1 MTHLTLDFS
10 ACSPL
15 SQSMVIR
22 LTTKSVP
29 HSRPS
34 WQPLWETTNKLHWRT
49 MSPPVRRLL
58 HTAVLDSRAGMGPKV
73 KGPKHLKL
81 LRNDQAACKEC
92 GLKPSEMETEDP
104 QPVISEAPAASSRGR
119 RGETVRL
126 SRRTRRQL
134 KWDSYDKSQ
143 EGRTTT
149 VAGFIDWGPTGT
161 DSVDDDSKLEL
172 NGTLSTKVSTTTV
185 ATTTSTTARVFQR
198 TFTVVTTPEPRR
210 LSTTKATVN
219 EGTVKPPKP
228 YVETSGEPKDD
239 NQKGITFVVK
249 VSGAGCQDEFSFFFF
264 LKINT
269 LSKKHTQCL
278 HE

>member
-1 MTHLTLDFS
+1 MNPVWNFLFSFLHRSSALSPGSCMGHGVWILLAMTHLTLDFS
-10 ACSPL
+10 VCSPL
-15 SQSMVIR
+15 SQSMGIR

-29 HSRPS
+29 HSQPS
-34 WQPLWETTNKLHWRT
+34 WQPLWESTNKLTWRT
-49 MSPPVRRLL
+49 LSPSVHRLL
-58 HTAVLDSRAGMGPKV
+58 VPAVPDSWVRMGPKP
-73 KGPKHLKL
+73 KGPKHSKFM
-81 LRNDQAACKEC
+81 RNDQAACKAC
-92 GLKPSEMETEDP
+92 GMKPSKMETEDLR
-104 QPVISEAPAASSRGR
+104 PVISEAPAASSRGR

-126 SRRTRRQL
+126 LRRTRRQL

-172 NGTLSTKVSTTTV
+172 NGTLSTKALTTTV

-228 YVETSGEPKDD
+228 YVETSGEPKD
-239 NQKGITFVVK
+239 QK
-249 VSGAGCQDEFSFFFF
+249 
-264 LKINT
+264 
-269 LSKKHTQCL
+269 
-278 HE
+278 